1 MFNFFRRQ
9 PQKTY
14 VVVARY
20 YRGHWF
26 RQFEVRSSR
35 YEAAASS
42 TRARKRLHYYRINGA
57 SAVSLNHITNWL
69 QEPPRMGFSC
79 ND

>member
-20 YRGHWF
+20 HTGHWF
-26 RQFEVRSSR
+26 RQFEIEAASR
-35 YEAAASS
+35 YEAC
-42 TRARKRLHYYRINGA
+42 RKFDTSEEGLHWYRINGA
-57 SAVSLNHITNWL
+57 TEVV
-69 QEPPRMGFSC
+69 
-79 ND
+79 

>member
-20 YRGHWF
+20 HTGHWF
-26 RQFEVRSSR
+26 RQFEIAAPSR
-35 YEAAASS
+35 YDAS
-42 TRARKRLHYYRINGA
+42 RKFDQSEDGQHWYRSNGA
-57 SAVSLNHITNWL
+57 AEV
-69 QEPPRMGFSC
+69 
-79 ND
+79 

>member
-26 RQFEVRSSR
+26 RQFEVQAPSR
-35 YEAAASS
+35 YEAA
-42 TRARKRLHYYRINGA
+42 RKFDQSEEGLHWYRINGA
-57 SAVSLNHITNWL
+57 AEVRS
-69 QEPPRMGFSC
+69 
-79 ND
+79 

>member
-26 RQFEVRSSR
+26 RQFEVQAASR
-35 YEAAASS
+35 YEAA
-42 TRARKRLHYYRINGA
+42 RKFDQSEEDSGVNRIQ
-57 SAVSLNHITNWL
+57 SQIKH
-69 QEPPRMGFSC
+69 FSHFAKG
-79 ND
+79 NALK